1 MRLYDN
7 EMAVV
12 IRLSEKVATL
22 EPVQVKGRSM
32 SLAEHIFIILLLI
45 TISAF
50 FSMSEIAL
58 AAARKLRLR
67 QLAADGETRAN
78 QVLELQ
84 QHPGNFFT
92 IVQIGLNAVAIL
104 GGILGEAAFTPY
116 IADLLRGAYDGVWL
130 ENISFALSVLLV
142 TTLFI
147 LFADLMPKRLAMLA
161 PEQVALVVVRPILTL
176 LVLLKPLVFL
186 FNSVANLVFRLFNVP
201 IHRKDQITPEDII
214 SMVDEGAEAGVLQHQ
229 EHKLLENVFD
239 MEQRTV
245 TSAMTTRESLVY
257 FILGEAEDSIRQKLL
272 DSPHARFLVCDASL
286 DRVVGYIESRELLV
300 QVLNG
305 LPISITHPGMLHTP
319 LIIPDTLSLYEVLEH
334 FKSSGVD
341 FAVILNE
348 YAMVVGMITLKDV
361 MSIVMGELVHSE
373 EEQIVKRDDDSW
385 LVEGLTPLDDVMR
398 SLGIDAFP
406 DQENYETIAGF
417 MMYMLRKIPK
427 RTDSV
432 NYCGYKFE
440 VVDIDSYK
448 IDQLLVTKI
457 KAEEKA

>member
-1 MRLYDN
+1 
-7 EMAVV
+7 
-12 IRLSEKVATL
+12 
-22 EPVQVKGRSM
+22 M
-32 SLAEHIFIILLLI
+32 SLFEHLLI
-45 TISAF
+45 MSALILTSAF

-67 QLAADGETRAN
+67 QMLSEGEARAE
-78 QVLELQ
+78 QVLLLQ
-84 QHPGNFFT
+84 EHPGNFFT

-116 IADLLRGAYDGVWL
+116 IEQVVGVMYQGPLLEPLCFGM
-130 ENISFALSVLLV
+130 SVFLV

-161 PEQVALVVVRPILTL
+161 PEQVAIVVVGPIQGLLVV
-176 LVLLKPLVFL
+176 LKPLVWL
-186 FNSVANLVFRLFNVP
+186 FNGIANLVFRIFNVP

-214 SMVDEGAEAGVLQHQ
+214 SMMDEGAEAGVLQQQ

-245 TSAMTTRESLVY
+245 TSAMTVREELVY
-257 FILGEAEDSIRQKLL
+257 FTHKEAPDSIRQKLL
-272 DSPHARFLVCDASL
+272 DSPHARFLVCDGGL
-286 DRVVGYIESRELLV
+286 DKIVGYVESRELLM

-305 LPISITHPGMLHTP
+305 QEISLALPGMVHQP
-319 LIIPDTLSLYEVLEH
+319 LIIPDTLSLYEVLAH
-334 FKSSGVD
+334 FKTSGTD

-348 YAMVVGMITLKDV
+348 YALVVGMITLKDV
-361 MSIVMGELVHSE
+361 MSIVMGELVNTD

-385 LVEGLTPLDDVMR
+385 LVDGVTPLEDVMR
-398 SLGIDAFP
+398 VLGIEAFP

-427 RTDSV
+427 RTDAVSFA
-432 NYCGYKFE
+432 GYKFE
-440 VVDIDSYK
+440 VVDIDNYK
-448 IDQLLVTKI
+448 IDQLLVTKV
-457 KAEEKA
+457 KESVSS

>member
-1 MRLYDN
+1 MPAMLR
-7 EMAVV
+7 AV
-12 IRLSEKVATL
+12 TL
-22 EPVQVKGRSM
+22 KGRSM
-32 SLAEHIFIILLLI
+32 SLAEHIFIILRLI
-45 TISAF
+45 AISAF

-58 AAARKLRLR
+58 AAARKQRLR
-67 QLAADGETRAN
+67 QLLDNGERRAEA
-78 QVLELQ
+78 VLQLQ

-130 ENISFALSVLLV
+130 ENVTFALSPLLV

-161 PEQVALVVVRPILTL
+161 PEQVALVVVRPIRTL